1 MKLQAYKVDDFIAGL
16 KPATAPALI
25 LVYGPDEGGVS
36 ENVKAIKANY
46 LGRDFDPLQYVDMAD
61 MSLSGQ
67 PGHLSDEAAAM
78 PMFGDTKLV
87 HVTGGGGAVPEAAR
101 LYLAGLQGS
110 GSGKGP
116 QASLVVISAGNLKP
130 SAALRKLAE
139 KEASAMALPCYALEA
154 RDITKLARGVLE
166 KEHYRIDAQA
176 LDMLTARLATD
187 RGIIQ
192 RELERLVLYKGPR
205 QKADGPGMV
214 TAEDIEAALGDQT
227 QAGFDRLID
236 NVALGRLDAADRALA
251 RLAEAGTLA
260 AFSLGPVRTHFKN
273 QHLAL
278 GLMEKGTPQNQALA
292 AFKPPLHFRR
302 KPLVEEQMRL
312 WSSRKAARALSILN
326 EAEKLSRGGAGA
338 LSHAQAGQALLRI
351 ARAAR
356 L

>member
-1 MKLQAYKVDDFIAGL
+1 MKLQAYKVDDFVAAL
-16 KPATAPALI
+16 KPDTAPALI
-25 LVYGPDEGGVS
+25 LVYGPDEGGVRETAKS
-36 ENVKAIKANY
+36 ATARY
-46 LGRDFDPLQYVDMAD
+46 LGRDYDPLQYVDLAD
-61 MSLSGQ
+61 SQLSGQ
-67 PGHLSDEAAAM
+67 PGLLADEAAAM
-78 PMFGDTKLV
+78 PMFGTHKLV
-87 HVTGGGGAVPEAAR
+87 HVSGGSGGAPEAAR
-101 LYLAGLQGS
+101 LYLEGLRDGGQ
-110 GSGKGP
+110 P
-116 QASLVVISAGNLKP
+116 SLVIISAGNLKP
-130 SAALRKLAE
+130 SSPLRKLAE
-139 KEASAMALPCYALEA
+139 KDARAMALPCYALEA
-154 RDITKLARGVLE
+154 RDITRLARGALE

-205 QKADGPGMV
+205 QNADGPGMV
-214 TAEDIEAALGDQT
+214 TAADIDAALGDQT

-236 NVALGRLDAADRALA
+236 NIALGRLDAADRALA
-251 RLAEAGTLA
+251 RLGEAGTPA
-260 AFSLGPVRTHFKN
+260 AAALGPVRVHF
-273 QHLAL
+273 QTLHLAL
-278 GLMEKGTPQNQALA
+278 GLLEKGTPQNQAMG

-326 EAEKLSRGGAGA
+326 EAEKLSRGGAGS

>member
-1 MKLQAYKVDDFIAGL
+1 MKLQAYKVDDYIGAL
-16 KPATAPALI
+16 KSDTAPALI
-25 LVYGPDEGGVS
+25 LVYGPDEGGVR
-36 ENVKAIKANY
+36 ETVKTVRAKY
-46 LGRDFDPLQYVDMAD
+46 LGADFDPLQYVDILD
-61 MSLSGQ
+61 TQLSGQ
-67 PGHLSDEAAAM
+67 PGLLSDEAAAM
-78 PMFGDTKLV
+78 PMFGDTKMV
-87 HVTGGGGAVPEAAR
+87 HVTGGGGGAAEAAR
-101 LYLAGLQGS
+101 LYLAGLLDN
-110 GSGKGP
+110 K

-130 SAALRKLAE
+130 SSALRKLVE
-139 KEASAMALPCYALEA
+139 KHANAMALPCYALEA
-154 RDITKLARGVLE
+154 RDITRLARGLLE
-166 KEHYRIDAQA
+166 KENYRIDAQA

-205 QKADGPGMV
+205 QKGGAPGMI
-214 TAEDIEAALGDQT
+214 TAEDIDDALGDHT
-227 QAGFDRLID
+227 QAGFDKLID

-251 RLAEAGTLA
+251 RLAEAGTPAAIALA
-260 AFSLGPVRTHFKN
+260 PVRIHF
-273 QHLAL
+273 QTLHLAL
-278 GLMEKGTPQNQALA
+278 GLMEKGTPQNQALG

-312 WSSRKAARALSILN
+312 WSSRKAARALAILN

>member
-1 MKLQAYKVDDFIAGL
+1 MKLQAYKVDDYVATL
-16 KPATAPALI
+16 TPETAPALI
-25 LVYGPDEGGVS
+25 LVYGPDEGGVR
-36 ENVKAIKANY
+36 ETVKTVTAQY
-46 LGRDFDPLQYVDMAD
+46 LGGDFDPLQYVDIAD
-61 MSLSGQ
+61 TQLSGQ
-67 PGHLSDEAAAM
+67 PGLLSDETAAM
-78 PMFGDTKLV
+78 PMFGDTKIV
-87 HVTGGGGAVPEAAR
+87 HVNGGGGGAGEAAR
-101 LYLAGLQGS
+101 LYLAGLQT
-110 GSGKGP
+110 GKP
-116 QASLVVISAGNLKP
+116 TSLALISAGNLKP
-130 SAALRKLAE
+130 SSALRKLAE
-139 KEASAMALPCYALEA
+139 KDASAMALPCYALEG
-154 RDITKLARGVLE
+154 RDITRLARGFLE

-205 QKADGPGMV
+205 RKADGPGMI
-214 TAEDIEAALGDQT
+214 TAEDIEAGLGDQT
-227 QAGFDRLID
+227 QAGFDKLID

-251 RLAEAGTLA
+251 RLAEAGTPAAVALA
-260 AFSLGPVRTHFKN
+260 PVRLHF
-273 QHLAL
+273 QTLHLAL

-326 EAEKLSRGGAGA
+326 EAEKLSRGGAGS

>member
-1 MKLQAYKVDDFIAGL
+1 MKLQAYKVDDYVGGL
-16 KPATAPALI
+16 KPDTAPALI
-25 LVYGPDEGGVS
+25 LVYGPDEGGVR
-36 ENVKAIKANY
+36 ETVKTIMAKY
-46 LGRDFDPLQYVDMAD
+46 LGKDFDPLQYVDILD
-61 MSLSGQ
+61 TQLSGQ
-67 PGHLSDEAAAM
+67 PGLLSDEAASM

-87 HVTGGGGAVPEAAR
+87 HVTGGAGGTAEAAR
-101 LYLAGLQGS
+101 LYLAGGEHV
-110 GSGKGP
+110 G

-130 SAALRKLAE
+130 SSALRKLAE

-154 RDITKLARGVLE
+154 RDITKLARGFLE

-176 LDMLTARLATD
+176 LDMLTGRLATD

-205 QKADGPGMV
+205 KKADGPGMI
-214 TAEDIEAALGDQT
+214 TAEDIDAGLGDLT
-227 QAGFDRLID
+227 QAGFDKLID

-251 RLAEAGTLA
+251 RLAEAGTHAAAALA
-260 AFSLGPVRTHFKN
+260 PVRMHF
-273 QHLAL
+273 QTLHLAL
-278 GLMEKGTPQNQALA
+278 GLLENGTPQNQALA

-302 KPLVEEQMRL
+302 KPLVEEQMRV
-312 WSSRKAARALSILN
+312 WSSRKVARALSILN
-326 EAEKLSRGGAGA
+326 DAEKLSRGGAGA

>member
-1 MKLQAYKVDDFIAGL
+1 MKLQAYKVDDYVAAL
-16 KPATAPALI
+16 EPNAAPALI
-25 LVYGPDEGGVS
+25 LVYGPDEGGVR
-36 ENVKAIKANY
+36 ETVKSVQGKY
-46 LGRDFDPLQYVDMAD
+46 LGSDFDPLQYVDIAD
-61 MSLSGQ
+61 TQLSGQ
-67 PGHLSDEAAAM
+67 PGLLSDEAAAM

-87 HVTGGGGAVPEAAR
+87 HVTGGAGGTGEAAR
-101 LYLAGLQGS
+101 LYLAGLHS
-110 GSGKGP
+110 GGP
-116 QASLVVISAGNLKP
+116 DREQASLVVISAGNLKP
-130 SAALRKLAE
+130 SSALRKLAE
-139 KEASAMALPCYALEA
+139 KDTLAMALPCYALEA
-154 RDITKLARGVLE
+154 RDITRLARTALE

-176 LDMLTARLATD
+176 LDMLTGRLATD

-205 QKADGPGMV
+205 QTADGPGMI
-214 TAEDIEAALGDQT
+214 TAEDIDAALGDHT

-251 RLAEAGTLA
+251 RLAESGTPASIALA
-260 AFSLGPVRTHFKN
+260 PVRMHF
-273 QHLAL
+273 QTLHLAL
-278 GLMEKGTPQNQALA
+278 GLMEKGTPQNQALG